1 MRSRTSNSMIGL
13 KHAIF
18 FLSFVYVH
26 ADCPDGWHH
35 YSASCYYISKNV
47 HLSWPEASSDCKA
60 LSANLAVV
68 DDRDTLNFLFT
79 KINPSHQKPQNG
91 VCQTN
96 ADYWID
102 GTDQVVE
109 GHWIWATF
117 SNPIEGNFWCPGN
130 PSNSGGHEDCLE
142 FKDGHWN
149 DDVCTTPQPFICEME
164 YPGGGQTII
173 G

>member
-1 MRSRTSNSMIGL
+1 MVGTITVHPVITSAKTSISAGL
-13 KHAIF
+13 K
-18 FLSFVYVH
+18 L
-26 ADCPDGWHH
+26 
-35 YSASCYYISKNV
+35 
-47 HLSWPEASSDCKA
+47 LLSDCKA

-68 DDRDTLNFLFT
+68 DDRDTLNFLFS

-149 DDVCTTPQPFICEME
+149 DDVCTNRQPFICEME
-164 YPGGGQTII
+164 YPVGGQAII